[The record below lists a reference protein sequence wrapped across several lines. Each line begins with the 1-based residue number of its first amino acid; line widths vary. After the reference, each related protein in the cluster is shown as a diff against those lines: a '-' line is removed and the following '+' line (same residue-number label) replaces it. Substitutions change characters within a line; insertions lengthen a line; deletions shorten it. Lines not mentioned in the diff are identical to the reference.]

1 MAEIIEEGST
11 FYWKAD
17 GIEIQVVDL
26 FVDEDGT
33 PQIRVNDGDNLVS
46 LTAEDIQSRLES
58 GVIVSDKSETLPSW

>member
-1 MAEIIEEGST
+1 MTEIIEEGST